1 MIFRLLYKAF
11 PKAYAAAMP
20 TANFPDYKGQMELVF
35 QHDGHGYYKFTRAQD
50 IPNIRYLRLQQ
61 HIQEH
66 QARLSEADLNVF
78 VELLDKAYADLL
90 SPREATQVQA
100 KKEIGYIIDEMKFR
114 HKELPV
120 HVRVL
125 ADIAAVTLIRDDENP
140 AEIDEAIHN
149 AKVAVL
155 QGQIK
160 DEGFFL
166 KVGLAELIP
175 NFEQLASHWNKLAE
189 IAERM
194 LTESDTRLQ
203 DFKTL
208 KSGGGFFAKNR
219 STKNSST
226 S

>member
-1 MIFRLLYKAF
+1 MIFGLLYKAF

-20 TANFPDYKGQMELVF
+20 SANFPDYRGQMELVF
-35 QHDGHGYYKFTRAQD
+35 QHEGRGYYRFMRAQD
-50 IPNIRYLRLQQ
+50 MPNVRYLRLQQ

-66 QARLSEADLNVF
+66 QARISEADQNVF
-78 VELLDKAYADLL
+78 VELLEKSYADLL

-114 HKELPV
+114 HRDLPI

-125 ADIAAVTLIRDDENP
+125 ADIAAVNLIRDDENP

-149 AKVAVL
+149 AKVSAL

-166 KVGLAELIP
+166 KVGLQECIP
-175 NFEQLASHWNKLAE
+175 NFEQLASHWSKLAE

-194 LTESDTRLQ
+194 LSESDTRLQ

-208 KSGGGFFAKNR
+208 KSGGGFFAKNS
-219 STKNSST
+219 STKSSST